1 LQPLGLGGSRDAQL
15 YVPKG
20 HVVGEPL
27 PLLVV
32 LHGAGARASAWFG
45 SYGARAEAARMIV
58 LAPDSRRTTW
68 DLMSGQFGLD
78 IDFITE
84 ALDATFSMCSV
95 DPGRIAV
102 GGFSD
107 GASYALSLGIANGD
121 FFNRIV
127 AFSPGVLAI
136 AEQVGRPSIFVSHA
150 TDDSVLPI
158 RATRGF
164 VAALRKQGY
173 PTEFLEF
180 TGGHA
185 VPASVSDAAFRWLAS
200 AAASNPAADTLR
212 VTPYSNSG
220 E

>member
-1 LQPLGLGGSRDAQL
+1 
-15 YVPKG
+15 
-20 HVVGEPL
+20 
-27 PLLVV
+27 
-32 LHGAGARASAWFG
+32 
-45 SYGARAEAARMIV
+45 MIV

-68 DLMSGQFGLD
+68 DLMSGQVGLD

-95 DPGRIAV
+95 DPARIDV

-121 FFNRIV
+121 LFNGIV

-136 AEQVGRPSIFVSHA
+136 AEQVGKPSIFVTHA
-150 TDDSVLPI
+150 TDDGVLPI
-158 RATRGF
+158 GATRGF
-164 VAALRKQGY
+164 VATLRKQGY

-180 TGGHA
+180 TGGHT

-200 AAASNPAADTLR
+200 RR
-212 VTPYSNSG
+212 VP
-220 E
+220 